1 MHLSPPCARQ
11 RWQEPI
17 DTEFLGRDDRC
28 ARLVVDALEPAGGAF
43 SPITLEADDRSDHL
57 HLHLNCLKE
66 NS

>member
-11 RWQEPI
+11 GWQEPI

-28 ARLVVDALEPAGGAF
+28 ARLVVDVHAPAGGAF
-43 SPITLEADDRSDHL
+43 LPTTLEADDRTDHP
-57 HLHLNCLKE
+57 HFHFNSLKE